1 MPDINILLVLI
12 VVVAAMF
19 FFISGKLRID
29 LTALCVLVALIVLG
43 LINTNQA
50 LYGFASS
57 ATAIITAMFVLSAGL
72 VRTGLVEWLARH
84 IDRLAGK
91 TEPRLIVIICITIAL
106 LSAFIINTA
115 TVAIFIPVA
124 IMLAKSR
131 KLSASRVLMP
141 LSFASQFGG
150 VCTLIGTSTNIL
162 VNSIATNN
170 GMEAFEFFEF
180 GPLGL
185 IMTVVGI
192 MYLTMARWLL
202 PKRTG
207 EEQHVDRYHLADY
220 LSELQVSEN
229 SPMIGTT
236 WEKSKVKKDEKVD
249 LIKFIRNN
257 KETSKP
263 PRTKIREGDI
273 LLLHGNV
280 DTLIAMQDKYGL
292 EIHAKTKMDDRKI
305 SSNDI
310 KLIEVLIPPRSK
322 LANRTLQNFGFFR
335 RYKCVVLAVQRRG
348 KIIRNRVAEVL
359 LENGDTLLLK
369 AEKDDMPRLLKSPD
383 LIVTNEL
390 TDLYIRKDKVIIA
403 LALFLTVVTLTV
415 LNIIPILAAALIG
428 AVGMVVSRC
437 LTIEEAYEA
446 IDWKVIFMIG
456 GILPLGLAM
465 EQSGAA
471 IWLVS
476 TILNPFADCGPIVV
490 LALLYLITAILTE
503 LMSNNAAAVIIAP
516 IGLSIAASMDVDPR
530 PFLVAITFAASTSF
544 ATPIGYQTN
553 TMIHAPGGYRFID
566 YTRVG
571 GPLNLIFWGLAV
583 TLIPL
588 LWPF

>member
-1 MPDINILLVLI
+1 MPDINVILVLI

-19 FFISGKLRID
+19 FFISGKLRFD
-29 LTALCVLVALIVLG
+29 LTALCVLVVLIVLG

-91 TEPRLIVIICITIAL
+91 TEPRLIVVLCITIAL

-131 KLSASRVLMP
+131 KLSSSRVLMP

-150 VCTLIGTSTNIL
+150 VCTLIGSSTNIL
-162 VNSIATNN
+162 INSIATNN

-185 IMTVVGI
+185 VMTVVGI
-192 MYLTMARWLL
+192 SYLTIARWFL

-207 EEQHVDRYHLADY
+207 EEQNVDRYHLADY
-220 LSELQVSEN
+220 LAELQVAEN
-229 SPMIGTT
+229 SSLIGTT

-249 LIKFIRNN
+249 LIKFIRNS

-263 PRTKIREGDI
+263 PRTKIKEGDI

-292 EIHAKTKMDDRKI
+292 EIHAKTKMDDKKI

-310 KLIEVLIPPRSK
+310 KLVEVLIPPRSR
-322 LANRTLQNFGFFR
+322 LASHTLQNFGFFR

-348 KIIRNRVAEVL
+348 KIIRDRVAEVF
-359 LENGDTLLLK
+359 LENGDTLLLQADK
-369 AEKDDMPRLLKSPD
+369 GDIPRLLKSSD

-390 TDLYIRKDKVIIA
+390 TELYVRKDKVIIA
-403 LALFLTVVTLTV
+403 LFLFLAVITLTV

-446 IDWKVIFMIG
+446 IDWKIIFLLG
-456 GILPLGLAM
+456 GVLPLGLAM
-465 EQSGAA
+465 QQSGTAL
-471 IWLVS
+471 WLVN
-476 TILNPFADCGPIVV
+476 TILNPFAGCGPIVV

-553 TMIHAPGGYRFID
+553 TMIHAPGGYQFFD

-583 TLIPL
+583 FLIPI

>member
-1 MPDINILLVLI
+1 MPDINIILVLI
-12 VVVAAMF
+12 VVIAAMF

-91 TEPRLIVIICITIAL
+91 TEPRLVVVLCITIAL

-131 KLSASRVLMP
+131 KLSSSRVLMP

-150 VCTLIGTSTNIL
+150 VCTLIGSSTNIL
-162 VNSIATNN
+162 VNTIATNS
-170 GMEAFEFFEF
+170 GLEAFSFFEF

-185 IMTVVGI
+185 VMTVAGI
-192 MYLTMARWLL
+192 VYLTMARWFL

-220 LSELQVSEN
+220 LVELLVTKN
-229 SPMIGTT
+229 SSLIGTT

-280 DTLIAMQDKYGL
+280 DTLIAMQEKYGL
-292 EIHAKTKMDDRKI
+292 EIYARSRMDDKKI

-310 KLIEVLIPPRSK
+310 KLIEVLIPPRSR
-322 LANRTLQNFGFFR
+322 LAGHTLQNFGFFR
-335 RYKCVVLAVQRRG
+335 RFKCVVLAVQRRG
-348 KIIRNRVAEVL
+348 KIIRDRVAEIH
-359 LENGDTLLLK
+359 LENGDTLLLQADK
-369 AEKDDMPRLLKSPD
+369 GDLPRLLKSSD

-390 TDLYIRKDKVIIA
+390 TELYVRKDKVIIA
-403 LALFLTVVTLTV
+403 LFLFLAVVTLTV
-415 LNIIPILAAALIG
+415 FNIIPILAAALIG

-446 IDWKVIFMIG
+446 IDWKIIFMLG

-465 EQSGAA
+465 EQSGTAL
-471 IWLVS
+471 WLVN
-476 TILNPFADCGPIVV
+476 TIMAPFTDCGPLVV

-553 TMIHAPGGYRFID
+553 TMIHAPGGYRFMD

-571 GPLNLIFWGLAV
+571 GPLNLIFWALAV
-583 TLIPL
+583 CLIPI

>member
-1 MPDINILLVLI
+1 MPDIKVILVLI

-72 VRTGLVEWLARH
+72 VRTGLVEWFARH

-91 TEPRLIVIICITIAL
+91 TEPRLIIVLCVTIAI
-106 LSAFIINTA
+106 LSAFVINTA

-131 KLSASRVLMP
+131 KLSSSRVLMP

-150 VCTLIGTSTNIL
+150 VCTLIGSSTNIL
-162 VNSIATNN
+162 INTIATNN
-170 GMEAFEFFEF
+170 GMEAFRFFEF

-185 IMTVVGI
+185 VMTVAGI
-192 MYLTMARWLL
+192 MYLTIARWFL
-202 PKRTG
+202 PKRVG
-207 EEQHVDRYHLADY
+207 EDQHVDRYHLADY
-220 LSELQVSEN
+220 LVELMVTKN
-229 SPMIGTT
+229 SSLIGTT
-236 WEKSKVKKDEKVD
+236 WKKSKVKKDEKVD

-263 PRTKIREGDI
+263 PRTKIREEDI

-280 DTLIAMQDKYGL
+280 DTLIAMQEKYGL
-292 EIHAKTKMDDRKI
+292 EIHAKSRMDDKKI
-305 SSNDI
+305 SSRDI
-310 KLIEVLIPPRSK
+310 KLIEVLIPPRSR
-322 LANRTLQNFGFFR
+322 LAGRTLQNFGFLQ

-348 KIIRNRVAEVL
+348 KIIRDRVAEVL
-359 LENGDTLLLK
+359 LENGDTLLLQADK
-369 AEKDDMPRLLKSPD
+369 GDMPRLLKSSD

-390 TDLYIRKDKVIIA
+390 TELYVRKDKVIIA
-403 LALFLTVVTLTV
+403 LLLFLVVVTLTV
-415 LNIIPILAAALIG
+415 FNIIPILAAALIG
-428 AVGMVVSRC
+428 AIGMVISRC

-446 IDWKVIFMIG
+446 IDWKIIFMLG

-465 EQSGAA
+465 EQSGTAL
-471 IWLVS
+471 WLVN
-476 TILNPFADCGPIVV
+476 TVMAPFADCGPIVV
-490 LALLYLITAILTE
+490 LALLYLITAVLTE

-553 TMIHAPGGYRFID
+553 TMIHAPGGYKFLD
-566 YTRVG
+566 FTRVG

-583 TLIPL
+583 FLIPI

>member
-1 MPDINILLVLI
+1 MPDINIILVLI
-12 VVVAAMF
+12 VVIAAMF

-91 TEPRLIVIICITIAL
+91 TEPRLIVVLCITIAL

-131 KLSASRVLMP
+131 KLSSSRVLMP

-150 VCTLIGTSTNIL
+150 VCTLIGSSTNIL
-162 VNSIATNN
+162 VNTIATNS
-170 GMEAFEFFEF
+170 GLEAFSFFEF

-185 IMTVVGI
+185 VMTVAGI
-192 MYLTMARWLL
+192 VYLTMARWFL

-220 LSELQVSEN
+220 LVELLVTKN
-229 SPMIGTT
+229 SSLIGTT

-280 DTLIAMQDKYGL
+280 DTLIAMQEKYGL
-292 EIHAKTKMDDRKI
+292 EIYARSRMDDKKI

-310 KLIEVLIPPRSK
+310 KLIEVLIPPRSR
-322 LANRTLQNFGFFR
+322 LAGHTLQNFGFFR
-335 RYKCVVLAVQRRG
+335 RFKCVVLAVQRRG
-348 KIIRNRVAEVL
+348 KIIRDRVAEIH
-359 LENGDTLLLK
+359 LENGDTLLLQADK
-369 AEKDDMPRLLKSPD
+369 GDLPRLLKYSD

-390 TDLYIRKDKVIIA
+390 TELYVRKDKVIIA
-403 LALFLTVVTLTV
+403 LFLFLAVVTLTV
-415 LNIIPILAAALIG
+415 FNIIPILAAALIG

-446 IDWKVIFMIG
+446 IDWKIIFMLG

-465 EQSGAA
+465 EQSGTAL
-471 IWLVS
+471 WLVN
-476 TILNPFADCGPIVV
+476 TIMAPFTDCGPLVV

-553 TMIHAPGGYRFID
+553 TMIHAPGGYRFMD

-571 GPLNLIFWGLAV
+571 GPLNLIFWALAV
-583 TLIPL
+583 CLIPI

>member
-1 MPDINILLVLI
+1 MPDVNILLVLI
-12 VVVAAMF
+12 VVVGAMF
-19 FFISGKLRID
+19 LFISGKLRID
-29 LTALCVLVALIVLG
+29 LTALCVLVALIVMG

-72 VRTGLVEWLARH
+72 VRTGLVEWLARR

-91 TEPRLIVIICITIAL
+91 TEPRLIVVLCVTIAI

-162 VNSIATNN
+162 VNSIATNK
-170 GMEAFEFFEF
+170 GMEPFGFFEF
-180 GPLGL
+180 GTLGL
-185 IMTVVGI
+185 VMTVAGI
-192 MYLTMARWLL
+192 VYLTIARWFL

-207 EEQHVDRYHLADY
+207 EEQQVDRYHLADY
-220 LSELQVSEN
+220 LAELQVGKN
-229 SPMIGTT
+229 SSLIGTT
-236 WEKSKVKKDEKVD
+236 WLKSKVKKDEKVD

-280 DTLIAMQDKYGL
+280 DTLIAMQEKYKL
-292 EIHAKTKMDDRKI
+292 EIHSKTKMDDKKI

-310 KLIEVLIPPRSK
+310 KLIEVLIPPRSR
-322 LANRTLQNFGFFR
+322 LASQTLQSFGFFR

-348 KIIRNRVAEVL
+348 KIIRNRVSEIL

-369 AEKDDMPRLLKSPD
+369 ADSGDMPRLLKSSD

-390 TDLYIRKDKVIIA
+390 TDLYVRKDKVIIA
-403 LALFLTVVTLTV
+403 LVLFLTVVTLTV

-446 IDWKVIFMIG
+446 IDWKVIFMLG

-465 EQSGAA
+465 EQSGTAS
-471 IWLVS
+471 WLVN
-476 TILNPFADCGPIVV
+476 TILDPFAGCGPIVV

-516 IGLSIAASMDVDPR
+516 IGFTIAASMDVDPR

-571 GPLNLIFWGLAV
+571 GPLNMIFWILAIF
-583 TLIPL
+583 LIPII
-588 LWPF
+588 WPF

>member
-1 MPDINILLVLI
+1 MPDINVILVLI

-19 FFISGKLRID
+19 FFISGRLRID
-29 LTALCVLVALIVLG
+29 LTALCVLVVLIVMG

-91 TEPRLIVIICITIAL
+91 TEPRLIVVLCVTIAL

-150 VCTLIGTSTNIL
+150 VCTLIGSSTNIL
-162 VNSIATNN
+162 VNSIATNK
-170 GMEAFEFFEF
+170 GMEPFGFFEF

-185 IMTVVGI
+185 AMTVAGI
-192 MYLTMARWLL
+192 IYLTIARWFL
-202 PKRTG
+202 PKRMG
-207 EEQHVDRYHLADY
+207 EDQKVDRYHLADY
-220 LSELQVSEN
+220 LSELQVAKN
-229 SPMIGTT
+229 SSLIGTT
-236 WEKSKVKKDEKVD
+236 WEKSKVKKDEEVD

-257 KETSKP
+257 KEVSKP

-292 EIHAKTKMDDRKI
+292 EIHAKTKMDDKKI

-310 KLIEVLIPPRSK
+310 KLIEVLIPPRSR
-322 LANRTLQNFGFFR
+322 LASRTLQSFGFFR

-348 KIIRNRVAEVL
+348 KIIRDRVAEVF
-359 LENGDTLLLK
+359 LENGDTLLLQADK
-369 AEKDDMPRLLKSPD
+369 GDMLRLLKSSD

-390 TDLYIRKDKVIIA
+390 TELYVRKDKVIIA
-403 LALFLTVVTLTV
+403 LLLFLAVVTLTV

-446 IDWKVIFMIG
+446 IDWKVIFLLG

-465 EQSGAA
+465 EQSGTA
-471 IWLVS
+471 IWLVN
-476 TILNPFADCGPIVV
+476 TILSPFAGCGPIVV
-490 LALLYLITAILTE
+490 LALLYLITAVLTE

-583 TLIPL
+583 FLIPI

>member
-12 VVVAAMF
+12 VVVGAMF
-19 FFISGKLRID
+19 LFISGKLRID

-43 LINTNQA
+43 LINSNQA

-72 VRTGLVEWLARH
+72 VRTGLVEWLGRH

-91 TEPRLIVIICITIAL
+91 TEPRLIIVLCITIAL

-115 TVAIFIPVA
+115 TVVIFIPIA

-162 VNSIATNN
+162 INSIATSN
-170 GMEAFEFFEF
+170 GMEAFSFFEF

-185 IMTVVGI
+185 TMTVVGI
-192 MYLTMARWLL
+192 IYLTIARWLL

-220 LSELQVSEN
+220 LTELQVGKN
-229 SPMIGTT
+229 SSMIGTT

-273 LLLHGNV
+273 LLLHGSV

-292 EIHAKTKMDDRKI
+292 EIHAKTKMDDKKI

-310 KLIEVLIPPRSK
+310 KLIEALIPPRSK
-322 LANRTLQNFGFFR
+322 LASHTLQNFGFFR

-348 KIIRNRVAEVL
+348 KVIRDRVAEVL
-359 LENGDTLLLK
+359 LEDGDTLLLK
-369 AEKDDMPRLLKSPD
+369 AEKGDIPRLLKSSD

-390 TDLYIRKDKVIIA
+390 TDLFVRKDKVIIA
-403 LALFLTVVTLTV
+403 LVLFLTVVTLTV
-415 LNIIPILAAALIG
+415 LSIIPILAAALIG

-471 IWLVS
+471 LWLVNTVLS
-476 TILNPFADCGPIVV
+476 PFTECGPVV
-490 LALLYLITAILTE
+490 ILALLYLITAVLTE

-553 TMIHAPGGYRFID
+553 TMVHAPGGYRFID

-571 GPLNLIFWGLAV
+571 GPLNLIFWLLAV
-583 TLIPL
+583 FLIPV

>member
-1 MPDINILLVLI
+1 MPDINVILVLI

-29 LTALCVLVALIVLG
+29 LTALCVLVVLIVMG

-50 LYGFASS
+50 LFGFASS

-72 VRTGLVEWLARH
+72 VRTGLVEWLARQ

-91 TEPRLIVIICITIAL
+91 TEPRLIVVLCVTIAL

-162 VNSIATNN
+162 VNSIATNK
-170 GMEAFEFFEF
+170 GMEPFGFFEF
-180 GPLGL
+180 GSLGMV
-185 IMTVVGI
+185 MTVVGI
-192 MYLTMARWLL
+192 IYLTIARWFL

-207 EEQHVDRYHLADY
+207 EEQQVDKYHLADY
-220 LSELQVSEN
+220 LAELLVAKN
-229 SPMIGTT
+229 SSLIGTT
-236 WEKSKVKKDEKVD
+236 WLKSKVKKDEKVD

-280 DTLIAMQDKYGL
+280 DTLITMQDKYGL
-292 EIHAKTKMDDRKI
+292 EIHAKTKMDDKKI

-310 KLIEVLIPPRSK
+310 KLIEALVPPQSR
-322 LANRTLQNFGFFR
+322 LANRTLESFGFFR

-348 KIIRNRVAEVL
+348 KIIRNRVSEIL

-369 AEKDDMPRLLKSPD
+369 VDKGDMQRLLKSSD

-403 LALFLTVVTLTV
+403 LILFLSVVTLTV
-415 LNIIPILAAALIG
+415 LNIIPLLAAALIG
-428 AVGMVVSRC
+428 AVGMIVSRC

-446 IDWKVIFMIG
+446 IDWKVIFMLG
-456 GILPLGLAM
+456 GILPLGLVM
-465 EQSGAA
+465 EQSGTA
-471 IWLVS
+471 IWLVN
-476 TILNPFADCGPIVV
+476 TILTPFAGCGPIVV

-516 IGLSIAASMDVDPR
+516 IGFSIAASMDVDPR

-571 GPLNLIFWGLAV
+571 GPLNLIFWALAV
-583 TLIPL
+583 FLIPI

>member
-1 MPDINILLVLI
+1 MPDIKVILVLI

-72 VRTGLVEWLARH
+72 VRTGLVEWFARH

-91 TEPRLIVIICITIAL
+91 TEPRLIVVLCVTIAI
-106 LSAFIINTA
+106 LSAFVINTA

-131 KLSASRVLMP
+131 KLSSSRVLMP

-150 VCTLIGTSTNIL
+150 VCTLIGSSTNIL
-162 VNSIATNN
+162 INTIATNN
-170 GMEAFEFFEF
+170 GMESFRFFEF

-185 IMTVVGI
+185 VMTVAGI
-192 MYLTMARWLL
+192 MYLTIARWFL
-202 PKRTG
+202 PKRVG
-207 EEQHVDRYHLADY
+207 EDQHVDRYHLADY
-220 LSELQVSEN
+220 LVELTVTKN
-229 SPMIGTT
+229 SSLIGTT
-236 WEKSKVKKDEKVD
+236 WKKSKVKKDEKVD

-280 DTLIAMQDKYGL
+280 DTLIAMQEKYGL
-292 EIHAKTKMDDRKI
+292 EIHAKTRMDDKKI
-305 SSNDI
+305 SSRDI
-310 KLIEVLIPPRSK
+310 KLLEVLIPPRSK
-322 LANRTLQNFGFFR
+322 LASRTLQNFGFLR

-348 KIIRNRVAEVL
+348 KIIRDRVAEVL
-359 LENGDTLLLK
+359 LQNGDTLLLQADK
-369 AEKDDMPRLLKSPD
+369 ADMPRLLKSSD

-390 TDLYIRKDKVIIA
+390 TELYVRKDKVIIA
-403 LALFLTVVTLTV
+403 LFIFLAVVTLTV
-415 LNIIPILAAALIG
+415 FNIIPILAAALIG
-428 AVGMVVSRC
+428 AIGMVVSRC
-437 LTIEEAYEA
+437 LTIEEAYES
-446 IDWKVIFMIG
+446 IDWKIIFMLG

-465 EQSGAA
+465 EQSGTAL
-471 IWLVS
+471 WLVN
-476 TILNPFADCGPIVV
+476 TLLGPFAGCGPIVV
-490 LALLYLITAILTE
+490 LAILYLITAVLTE

-553 TMIHAPGGYRFID
+553 TMIHAPGGYKFID
-566 YTRVG
+566 FMRVG

-583 TLIPL
+583 FLIPI

>member
-1 MPDINILLVLI
+1 
-12 VVVAAMF
+12 
-19 FFISGKLRID
+19 
-29 LTALCVLVALIVLG
+29 
-43 LINTNQA
+43 
-50 LYGFASS
+50 
-57 ATAIITAMFVLSAGL
+57 
-72 VRTGLVEWLARH
+72 
-84 IDRLAGK
+84 
-91 TEPRLIVIICITIAL
+91 
-106 LSAFIINTA
+106 
-115 TVAIFIPVA
+115 
-124 IMLAKSR
+124 
-131 KLSASRVLMP
+131 
-141 LSFASQFGG
+141 
-150 VCTLIGTSTNIL
+150 
-162 VNSIATNN
+162 
-170 GMEAFEFFEF
+170 
-180 GPLGL
+180 
-185 IMTVVGI
+185 
-192 MYLTMARWLL
+192 
-202 PKRTG
+202 
-207 EEQHVDRYHLADY
+207 
-220 LSELQVSEN
+220 
-229 SPMIGTT
+229 MIGTT

-292 EIHAKTKMDDRKI
+292 GIHAKTKMDDKKI

-310 KLIEVLIPPRSK
+310 KLIEVLIPPRSR
-322 LANRTLQNFGFFR
+322 LASRTLQNFGFFR

-348 KIIRNRVAEVL
+348 KIIRDRVAEVL

-369 AEKDDMPRLLKSPD
+369 TDKGDMPRLLKSSD

-390 TDLYIRKDKVIIA
+390 TELYVRKDKVIIA
-403 LALFLTVVTLTV
+403 LVLFLTVVTLTV

-465 EQSGAA
+465 EQSGTAL
-471 IWLVS
+471 WLVN
-476 TILNPFADCGPIVV
+476 TILDPFAGCGPIVV
-490 LALLYLITAILTE
+490 LALLYLITAVLTE

-571 GPLNLIFWGLAV
+571 GPLNLIFWALAV
-583 TLIPL
+583 FLIPI

>member
-1 MPDINILLVLI
+1 MPDINIILVLV

-29 LTALCVLVALIVLG
+29 LTALCVLITLIVLG
-43 LINTNQA
+43 LVDTNQA

-91 TEPRLIVIICITIAL
+91 TETRLIVVLCITIAL

-162 VNSIATNN
+162 VNSIATSN
-170 GMEAFEFFEF
+170 GMEAFGFFEF

-185 IMTVVGI
+185 TMTVVGI
-192 MYLTMARWLL
+192 IYLTIARWFL

-207 EEQHVDRYHLADY
+207 EEQQVDRYHLADY
-220 LSELQVSEN
+220 LAELQVGKN
-229 SPMIGTT
+229 SSLIGTT
-236 WEKSKVKKDEKVD
+236 WLKSKVRKDEKVD

-263 PRTKIREGDI
+263 PRTKIRKGDI

-280 DTLIAMQDKYGL
+280 DTLIAMQDKYRL
-292 EIHAKTKMDDRKI
+292 EIHAKTKMDDKKI

-310 KLIEVLIPPRSK
+310 KLIEVLIPPRSR
-322 LANRTLQNFGFFR
+322 LASQTLQSFGFFR

-348 KIIRNRVAEVL
+348 KIIRNRVAETL

-369 AEKDDMPRLLKSPD
+369 ADRGDMPRLLKSPD

-403 LALFLTVVTLTV
+403 LVLFLAVVTLTV

-471 IWLVS
+471 LWLVN
-476 TILNPFADCGPIVV
+476 TIMYPFTDCGPIVV
-490 LALLYLITAILTE
+490 LALLYLITAVLTE

-571 GPLNLIFWGLAV
+571 GPLNLIFWALAV
-583 TLIPL
+583 FLIPI

>member
-29 LTALCVLVALIVLG
+29 LTALCVLVALIVLR

-91 TEPRLIVIICITIAL
+91 TEPRLIVVLCVTIAL

-162 VNSIATNN
+162 VNSIAINN

-185 IMTVVGI
+185 AMTVVGI
-192 MYLTMARWLL
+192 IYLTIARWFL

-220 LSELQVSEN
+220 LTELQVSEN
-229 SPMIGTT
+229 SSMIGTT

-292 EIHAKTKMDDRKI
+292 GIHAKTKMDDKKI

-310 KLIEVLIPPRSK
+310 KLIEVLIPPRSR
-322 LANRTLQNFGFFR
+322 LASRTLQNFGFFR

-348 KIIRNRVAEVL
+348 KIIRDRVAEVL

-369 AEKDDMPRLLKSPD
+369 TDKGDMPRLLKSSD

-390 TDLYIRKDKVIIA
+390 TELYVRKDKVIIA
-403 LALFLTVVTLTV
+403 LVLFLTVVTLTV

-465 EQSGAA
+465 EQSGTAL
-471 IWLVS
+471 WLVN
-476 TILNPFADCGPIVV
+476 TILDPFAGCGPIVV
-490 LALLYLITAILTE
+490 LALLYLITAVLTE

-571 GPLNLIFWGLAV
+571 GPLNLIFWALAV
-583 TLIPL
+583 FLIPI